1 MSKTKSIDISWVKF
15 TSTVFPTD
23 EDMKLW
29 ESLTPEQRKAVE
41 LRDIEEGRA
50 SGLAEPCTMA
60 EIIAEAKAEMNGGWP
75 TGLPGTQNLISKPF
89 TVYTVE
95 YFGEGQA
102 QEYLDGLYYS
112 FDLLT
117 DNPNLGRSFE
127 GNMRR
132 YVFKSHLV
140 YYEVKKDVI
149 HILRI
154 RSGRQNS

>member
-60 EIIAEAKAEMNGGWP
+60 EIIAEAKAEMNGG
-75 TGLPGTQNLISKPF
+75 
-89 TVYTVE
+89 
-95 YFGEGQA
+95 
-102 QEYLDGLYYS
+102 
-112 FDLLT
+112 
-117 DNPNLGRSFE
+117 
-127 GNMRR
+127 
-132 YVFKSHLV
+132 
-140 YYEVKKDVI
+140 
-149 HILRI
+149 
-154 RSGRQNS
+154 